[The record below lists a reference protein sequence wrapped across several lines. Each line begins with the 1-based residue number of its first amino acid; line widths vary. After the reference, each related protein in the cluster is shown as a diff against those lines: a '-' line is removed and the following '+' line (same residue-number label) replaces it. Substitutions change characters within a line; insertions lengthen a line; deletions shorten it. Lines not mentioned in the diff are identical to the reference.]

1 MKAGILVPG
10 GRGTV
15 LIPLLDLGWEALT
28 DRDAVIE
35 EISWQMPEGLLEA
48 EPELFVRAHVT
59 VALHRLTEKAPGE
72 RPVLIA
78 KSLGTYAATLAAERE
93 LPAVWLTPL
102 LQVPSIV
109 AAITR
114 NPAPQLL
121 IGGTAD
127 PTWVAEAARATGQQ
141 TLIIEDANHSLR
153 APGPLRRFT
162 DDLGRIGTAIEEFL
176 DAL

>member
-1 MKAGILVPG
+1 MSAGLLIPG

-15 LIPLLDLGWEALT
+15 LIAPLDLGWEALN
-28 DRDAVIE
+28 DRGAVIE
-35 EISWQMPEGLLEA
+35 EIAWDMPESLLDA
-48 EPELFVRAHVT
+48 GPEPFVRAHT
-59 VALHRLTEKAPGE
+59 AVALHRLSVKAPGE

-78 KSLGTYAATLAAERE
+78 KSLGTYAAALAAERE
-93 LPAVWLTPL
+93 LPAIWLTPL
-102 LQVPSIV
+102 LHVPSIV
-109 AAITR
+109 DAITR

-127 PTWVAEAARATGQQ
+127 QTWVPEAARATGRPA
-141 TLIIEDANHSLR
+141 LVIEDANHSLR

-162 DDLGRIGTAIEEFL
+162 DDLGRVGTAIEEFL